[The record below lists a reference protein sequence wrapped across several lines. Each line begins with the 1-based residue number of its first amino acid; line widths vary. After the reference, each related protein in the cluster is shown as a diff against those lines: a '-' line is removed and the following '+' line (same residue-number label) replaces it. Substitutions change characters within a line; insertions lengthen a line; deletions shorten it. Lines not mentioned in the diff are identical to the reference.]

1 MACCPGRSS
10 PAPACAGSEARVGRR
25 SDAAPLR
32 PACPPRSRR
41 PAGPARVRPRPVCP
55 RLPPGR
61 SRRHVVDGAPEHP
74 AAGHGRGDF
83 NAACS
88 AAAASPGAAR
98 AACPLIDAPV
108 HQCLGC
114 LLGQQ
119 RDATVGASRK
129 ASRMP
134 AISANGHPKR
144 RATPTAREATCSR
157 VARRDAT
164 NAPTSRHRRSERH
177 RRREPGPGHR
187 ATGPPGHRATGPPG
201 RRAGKRRPPPSRR
214 RPGRRRACR
223 RRRRPTPGHPWP
235 ATRPAT
241 DHRFLRPHCAR
252 PAVKSNVMQ
261 AARVAMTR
269 LAATIQGSCSARK
282 KRVSGMGVGPRAM
295 RASPSSSTFR
305 RDS

>member
-144 RATPTAREATCSR
+144 RATPTAHARPPAAGSPGATRPTRPPADIDAASVT
-157 VARRDAT
+157 VAVSL
-164 NAPTSRHRRSERH
+164 AP
-177 RRREPGPGHR
+177 